1 MKALFCFLLGVAAGA
16 FGLHLYQQRQTAPS
30 PSTTLPEAPARRPS
44 PAPSPTPTPE
54 APLRERV
61 EQRARQVGEQTR
73 ELARDTREAVGEKL
87 RDWHLTPDDLREDL
101 RRGRDIVRTRARDA
115 GERFSDARIVTVVK
129 AKLVLDRELSARAIA
144 VSVDNGDVTLTGEV
158 AAPDLVG
165 RAIAL
170 ALDTEG
176 VLTVTSRLRV
186 AAAP

>member
-1 MKALFCFLLGVAAGA
+1 MKALFCFLLGLAAGA
-16 FGLHLYQQRQTAPS
+16 FGLHLYQQRQTPPS
-30 PSTTLPEAPARRPS
+30 AASTLPEAPARRDA
-44 PAPSPTPTPE
+44 PAPTPTPS

-61 EQRARQVGEQTR
+61 GQTARQVGDQTR
-73 ELARDTREAVGEKL
+73 ELARETREAVGEKL

-115 GERFSDARIVTVVK
+115 GERFSDARIVAVVK
-129 AKLVLDRELSARAIA
+129 AKLVLDRELSARAIV
-144 VSVDNGDVTLTGEV
+144 VSADNGDVTLTGEV